1 MSATATPTCEL
12 IRPGDD
18 EYDSARRV
26 FNGAIDRRP
35 ALIARCHDAA
45 DVAWAVRH
53 ARAAGLPLAVR
64 AGGHSMAG
72 RSVPEDGLVV
82 DVRALQSIEID
93 AAARTARV
101 GAGLLLGQLDH
112 ATQAHGL
119 AVPAGTVSH
128 TGLAGLTLGGGIG
141 WLSPRLGLTIDSLR
155 AVGLVTAEGD
165 VVRASEDE
173 HPDLFWA
180 VRGAG
185 ASVGAVT
192 SFEFDLHPVG
202 PMVVAGP
209 RLYPFARAAE
219 VLATVGSLE
228 LHEELGLGCAF
239 ITVPPAPHF
248 PVGLHGTKA
257 LAVVPVW
264 SGDHAEARAAL
275 APLDVLGEPLLD
287 AVGPMPYAALQS
299 MLDDTAPHGLHYRTT
314 AAHLGAL
321 DGTAAET
328 IASRFAEVPGP
339 RTHVIVTRL
348 GGAVARV
355 PADATAFAHRDA
367 TWLAWTIGVW
377 EPEDDPVAHESWI
390 AGMRE
395 AVGPLAAPGVYVN
408 ALDGDP
414 NGAEAAYGPA
424 LARLREVKRRW
435 DPDGVFP
442 GAADV

>member
-18 EYDSARRV
+18 DYESARRV
-26 FNGAIDRRP
+26 FNGAVDRRP

-53 ARAAGLPLAVR
+53 ARSEGLRLAVR

-82 DVRALQSIEID
+82 DVRGLRSVEID
-93 AAARTARV
+93 PAARTARV
-101 GAGLLLGQLDH
+101 GAGLLLGELDQ
-112 ATQAHGL
+112 ATQVHGL

-155 AVGLVTAEGD
+155 AVELVTAEGEL
-165 VVRASEDE
+165 VRASEDE
-173 HPDLFWA
+173 HPELFWA

-192 SFEFDLHPVG
+192 AFELDLHPVG
-202 PMVVAGP
+202 PLVVAGP
-209 RLYPFARAAE
+209 RLYPFERAAE
-219 VLATVGSLE
+219 VLATVGGLD

-239 ITVPPAPHF
+239 VTVPPAPHF
-248 PVGLHGTKA
+248 PAELHGSKA
-257 LAVVPVW
+257 LVVVPVW
-264 SGDHAEARAAL
+264 SGDHADAQAAL
-275 APLDVLGEPLLD
+275 APLEALGEPLLD
-287 AVGPMPYAALQS
+287 AVGPMPYVALQS

-314 AAHLGAL
+314 AAHLTAL
-321 DGTAAET
+321 DVTTAET
-328 IASRFAEVPGP
+328 IAGRFEDVPGP
-339 RTHVIVTRL
+339 RTHVVVTRL

-377 EPEDDPVAHESWI
+377 EPEEDAAPHESWVARMRDAVRPF
-390 AGMRE
+390 AG
-395 AVGPLAAPGVYVN
+395 PGVYVN

-414 NGAEAAYGPA
+414 AGAEAAYGPS
-424 LARLREVKRRW
+424 LARLREIKRRW
-435 DPDGVFP
+435 DPEGVFP